1 MNRIKRY
8 AKWFSVAVAAGLVLI
23 QFLPCDR
30 TNPPIAPG
38 RDIIAATQPPPPVAA
53 LLRDACYDCH
63 SHETR
68 WPWYDRIAPT
78 SWWVAGHIQ
87 DGRKR
92 LNFSDWPPAD
102 PRRAKKKLEQISE
115 AVTDGAMPL
124 PSYTWMHP
132 AARLSAAAKQLL
144 VDWAEA
150 EAAKLSA
157 AAGRE
162 ADEK

>member
-8 AKWFSVAVAAGLVLI
+8 AKWFLVAVAAALVLI

-30 TNPPIAPG
+30 TNPPVAPG
-38 RDIIAATQPPPPVAA
+38 RDFIAITQPPPPVAA
-53 LLRDACYDCH
+53 LVRAACYDCH

-68 WPWYDRIAPT
+68 WPWYDRIAPI

-92 LNFSDWPPAD
+92 LNFSEWPSAD

-115 AVTDGAMPL
+115 EVADGAMPL

-132 AARLSAAAKQLL
+132 AARLSAADKKLL
-144 VDWAEA
+144 ADWAEA
-150 EAAKLSA
+150 EAAKNKSS
-157 AAGRE
+157 GTGE
-162 ADEK
+162 E